1 MRFMILALS
10 MLAVPAQADEVSD
23 AIAAA
28 DAAYAA
34 GDLAGAAAALKTA
47 NSGVASQ
54 RAAIF
59 AAFLP
64 SSAEGWTVEEDP
76 TFAEGLA
83 IMGGGVGA
91 LKRYTRE
98 DGTQISLSVMTGGEM
113 IDAMAQMFASQEMLA
128 MMGTVIEVK
137 GVSFVDQGNSQ
148 MALVVGKV
156 LVQAEGGTSELSL
169 PLLEQVDLEGIAAAA
184 N

>member
-1 MRFMILALS
+1 MRFMALSLLILAHP
-10 MLAVPAQADEVSD
+10 VQADEISD

-28 DAAYAA
+28 GEAYAA
-34 GDLAGAAAALKTA
+34 GDLTTAATALKTA
-47 NSGVASQ
+47 SSGVAKQ
-54 RAAIF
+54 RADIY

-64 SSAEGWTVEEDP
+64 ESADGWTVEADP
-76 TFAEGLA
+76 SFAEGMA
-83 IMGGGVGA
+83 MMGGGIGA

-113 IDAMAQMFASQEMLA
+113 IDAMTQMFSSPEMLA
-128 MMGTVIEVK
+128 MMGTVTEIK

-148 MALVVGKV
+148 MALVGGKV
-156 LVQAEGGTSELSL
+156 LIQAEGGTLDVTRA
-169 PLLEQVDLEGIAAAA
+169 LLEQVDLEGMAGAA